1 MKNVEFFKLVGFV
14 LITFVIVWALALVSN
29 IFFGLEINSDT
40 AIISFI
46 GIIATFVVVGNYSQ
60 VVEMRNQAL
69 EQTRTYNAKIEEFNT
84 KLMEIDTLKGSVE
97 TKERDFEKLKVEFY
111 ESQIENFILLSIQ
124 FLRNENYIAVFDLLK
139 SALILLPKVNYR
151 DYFNELVINNLIT
164 CIKKIDN
171 KSFKKVDSETL
182 LETIKELKKEWE
194 VDEKSLKELKELI
207 IIKNV

>member
-139 SALILLPKVNYR
+139 SALILLPKVTYR